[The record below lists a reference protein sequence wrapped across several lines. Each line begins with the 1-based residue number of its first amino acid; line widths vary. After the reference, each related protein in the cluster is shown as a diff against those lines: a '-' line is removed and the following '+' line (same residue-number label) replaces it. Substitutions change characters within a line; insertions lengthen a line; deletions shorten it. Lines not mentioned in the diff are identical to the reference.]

1 MSTQRQNIQLEL
13 AFVTRTP
20 GEAEERVSIMLRD
33 VYDFYRK
40 NPVRPEVIEL
50 RNMAIA
56 ARLLIECAKR
66 RTESRGLHY
75 NVDYPEK
82 NDKYY
87 LKDTIIRRGEI

>member
-1 MSTQRQNIQLEL
+1 
-13 AFVTRTP
+13 
-20 GEAEERVSIMLRD
+20 MLRD
-33 VYDFYRK
+33 ILYFYRH

-56 ARLLIECAKR
+56 SRLLIECAKR

-82 NDKYY
+82 EDKYFR
-87 LKDTIIRRGEI
+87 KDTIIRRGEI